1 MLSAVNWGAQG
12 LRVRWAPLRLPA
24 GSITTMK
31 HLLLASAVLCGL
43 LGIAKPA
50 DAGGMGRFL
59 GSLVARGAVRE
70 AIVVGRSQSQS
81 YAPKTYTA
89 DVLTVAQLAACIKK
103 ASKLDGDS
111 ERLETSRAV
120 FLSSKSEIDL
130 ASAAIEFQR
139 PRVDHYSQQSVD
151 AFNTLINRY
160 NVLVTD
166 GKAKQVS
173 FNALVDAH
181 NVEADAYN
189 AECVKKYYADD
200 LPDAQKLA
208 AQP

>member
-1 MLSAVNWGAQG
+1 
-12 LRVRWAPLRLPA
+12 
-24 GSITTMK
+24 MK
-31 HLLLASAVLCGL
+31 HLLLASAALSGL
-43 LGIAKPA
+43 LGVAKPA

-70 AIVVGRSQSQS
+70 AIIAGRSQSQS
-81 YAPKTYTA
+81 YAPKIYTA
-89 DVLTVAQLAACIKK
+89 DVLTVAQLAVCIKK

-111 ERLETSRAV
+111 ERLEANRNAL
-120 FLSSKSEIDL
+120 LSSKSEIDL

-160 NVLVTD
+160 NVLVIN
-166 GKAKQVS
+166 GKAKQVN
-173 FNALVDAH
+173 FNALVGVH
-181 NVEADAYN
+181 NAEADAYN
-189 AECVKKYYADD
+189 TECVKKYYADD

>member
-1 MLSAVNWGAQG
+1 MWQFLAIGAVPALA
-12 LRVRWAPLRLPA
+12 LRVTLAIALAPSYL
-24 GSITTMK
+24 MF
-31 HLLLASAVLCGL
+31 AS
-43 LGIAKPA
+43 KPA

-59 GSLVARGAVRE
+59 GSLVARGVVRE
-70 AIVVGRSQSQS
+70 AITAGRSQSQS
-81 YAPKTYTA
+81 YAPKVYNS

-103 ASKLDGDS
+103 ASKLDGDT
-111 ERLETSRAV
+111 ERLEASRAV

-130 ASAAIEFQR
+130 SSAAIELQR
-139 PRVDHYSQQSVD
+139 PRVDYYSQKSVD
-151 AFNTLINRY
+151 AFNALINRY
-160 NVLVTD
+160 NILVTD

-173 FNALVDAH
+173 FNALVDGRNA
-181 NVEADAYN
+181 EADVYN

>member
-1 MLSAVNWGAQG
+1 MQ
-12 LRVRWAPLRLPA
+12 
-24 GSITTMK
+24 
-31 HLLLASAVLCGL
+31 HFLLAIAAASALALKRGLPVILAPSILLCA
-43 LGIAKPA
+43 AKPS

-70 AIVVGRSQSQS
+70 AIVAGRSQSQS
-81 YAPKTYTA
+81 YAPKAYTA
-89 DVLTVAQLAACIKK
+89 EVLTVAQLATCIKK
-103 ASKLDGDS
+103 ASKLDEDS
-111 ERLETSRAV
+111 ERLEASRAV

-139 PRVDHYSQQSVD
+139 PRVDHYSQKSVD
-151 AFNTLINRY
+151 AFNALINRY
-160 NVLVTD
+160 NILVTN

-181 NVEADAYN
+181 NAEADAYN